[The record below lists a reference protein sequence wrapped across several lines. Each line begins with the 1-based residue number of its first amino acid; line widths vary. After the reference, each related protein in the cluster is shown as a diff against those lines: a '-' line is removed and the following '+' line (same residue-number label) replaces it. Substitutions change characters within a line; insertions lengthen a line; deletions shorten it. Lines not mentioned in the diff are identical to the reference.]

1 MIEKR
6 RRKRHGS
13 HIFLITL
20 ILTIALG
27 SVVLG
32 CSMIWAVGSP
42 QLVVVK
48 LESQLANLVEDVQAA
63 ESVLAS
69 AQSAKPVGKYDAL
82 LADEALCRQQNIYAK
97 TAASPN
103 ETTIVFAGDILF
115 DDHYAVKVKMNQR
128 GRGIEGSISQEMLD
142 VMRSADIFMV
152 NNEFPYSDRGT
163 PTENKKFTFRAKP
176 EYASYLLDMGA
187 DIVSLANNHAY
198 DYGKIA
204 FLDTLD
210 TLNGIGMPYVGAGRN
225 LEEAIKPVYFIVN
238 DQKIA
243 FVAATQIERTE
254 NPDTKVSDYVIV
266 YIHWGTEATDQLDW
280 AQKDQAVKISN
291 AGADLIIGDHPHVLQ
306 QFGYC
311 EDTPVMY
318 SLGNF
323 LFNSKAQ
330 DTCLV
335 KLTLDANGFKSL
347 QFIPGRQQDC
357 SVTMLHGTEKERVLS
372 YMRKI
377 SPGVT
382 IDGDGFVTKKG

>member
-32 CSMIWAVGSP
+32 CSMIWTVGSP
-42 QLVVVK
+42 QLVAVK
-48 LESQLANLVEDVQAA
+48 LESQLANFVEDVQAA

-198 DYGKIA
+198 DYGKTA
-204 FLDTLD
+204 LLDTLD
-210 TLNGIGMPYVGAGRN
+210 T
-225 LEEAIKPVYFIVN
+225 F
-238 DQKIA
+238 Q
-243 FVAATQIERTE
+243 
-254 NPDTKVSDYVIV
+254 VI
-266 YIHWGTEATDQLDW
+266 TDMAL
-280 AQKDQAVKISN
+280 
-291 AGADLIIGDHPHVLQ
+291 P
-306 QFGYC
+306 
-311 EDTPVMY
+311 
-318 SLGNF
+318 
-323 LFNSKAQ
+323 
-330 DTCLV
+330 
-335 KLTLDANGFKSL
+335 
-347 QFIPGRQQDC
+347 
-357 SVTMLHGTEKERVLS
+357 
-372 YMRKI
+372 
-377 SPGVT
+377 
-382 IDGDGFVTKKG
+382 

>member
-32 CSMIWAVGSP
+32 CSMIWAVGRP
-42 QLVVVK
+42 QLVAVK

-152 NNEFPYSDRGT
+152 ITNFPTATVELRRKT
-163 PTENKKFTFRAKP
+163 RN
-176 EYASYLLDMGA
+176 
-187 DIVSLANNHAY
+187 SLSVPSRNMHPICLTW
-198 DYGKIA
+198 GLTS
-204 FLDTLD
+204 FLW
-210 TLNGIGMPYVGAGRN
+210 
-225 LEEAIKPVYFIVN
+225 
-238 DQKIA
+238 
-243 FVAATQIERTE
+243 RTI
-254 NPDTKVSDYVIV
+254 TRM
-266 YIHWGTEATDQLDW
+266 TTA
-280 AQKDQAVKISN
+280 
-291 AGADLIIGDHPHVLQ
+291 
-306 QFGYC
+306 
-311 EDTPVMY
+311 
-318 SLGNF
+318 
-323 LFNSKAQ
+323 
-330 DTCLV
+330 
-335 KLTLDANGFKSL
+335 
-347 QFIPGRQQDC
+347 R
-357 SVTMLHGTEKERVLS
+357 
-372 YMRKI
+372 
-377 SPGVT
+377 
-382 IDGDGFVTKKG
+382 